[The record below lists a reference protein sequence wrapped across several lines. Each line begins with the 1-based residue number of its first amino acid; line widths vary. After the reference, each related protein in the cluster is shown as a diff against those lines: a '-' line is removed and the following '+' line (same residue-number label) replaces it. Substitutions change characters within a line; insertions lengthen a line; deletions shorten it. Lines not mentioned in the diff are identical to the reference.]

1 MSTATPSANRFPAL
15 PLRTR
20 GALAVGRV
28 AATASRVAKR
38 GHGGVV
44 GGTVALKLDPDAL
57 RLLARGRTTALVSGS
72 NGKSTTA
79 ALLDAAVS
87 RLGPAAYNEN
97 GSNMASGL
105 VVALEA
111 AREAPYAVL
120 ETDESYLGPVTQAT
134 RPRAI
139 ALLNLSRDYLER
151 GVRYKPLARHWRETV
166 QAVDGTLTV
175 GANADDP
182 IVTWAAR
189 GARDVVWVAGGDRWS
204 EDGAICRD
212 CIVTLEREG
221 ERWWCESCGQER
233 PEPSWRLVG
242 DTAEGPGISVPL
254 ALSVPGRMN
263 AHNAVF
269 ALVAAT
275 ALGVDPHEAAAAM
288 ATVGNVDGRYNR
300 RDVDGRHVR
309 LILAKNPASWQES
322 IAIAGESGD
331 ALVFHLTAR
340 GDFNSKD
347 ASLAWDAPLERLA
360 GRDAV
365 ATGHRASDI
374 ALRLEVAGLNVKR
387 VQDPVEAIL
396 ASPPGPVSVIGN
408 YPAFLDLRDRLDAL
422 DAT

>member
-1 MSTATPSANRFPAL
+1 MNIPKPPSSLPPL

-20 GALAVGRV
+20 AALAVGRLG
-28 AATASRVAKR
+28 ATASRVARR

-44 GGTVALKLDPDAL
+44 GGTVALELDRNAL
-57 RLLARGRTTALVSGS
+57 RLLARDRVTALVSGS

-79 ALLDAAVS
+79 ALLAAAVG
-87 RLGPAAYNEN
+87 RLGPTAYNEN

-111 AREAPYAVL
+111 ARQARYAVL
-120 ETDESYLGPVTQAT
+120 ETDESYLGHVTAAT
-134 RPRAI
+134 RPHAI
-139 ALLNLSRDYLER
+139 VLLNLSRDYLER
-151 GVRYKPLARHWRETV
+151 GVRYKPLARHWRETLD
-166 QAVDGTLTV
+166 AVDWPLTV
-175 GANADDP
+175 VANADDP

-189 GARDVVWVAGGDRWS
+189 TVENVVWVAGGDEWS

-212 CIVTLEREG
+212 CIVRLQREG
-221 ERWWCESCGQER
+221 EHWWCDSCGAER
-233 PEPSWRLVG
+233 PEPAWRLVG
-242 DTAEGPGISVPL
+242 EVIQGPEGVSVPL
-254 ALSVPGRMN
+254 RLSVPGRMN

-275 ALGVDPHEAAAAM
+275 ALGVEPLAAAEAM
-288 ATVGNVDGRYNR
+288 AGIWNVDGRYNR
-300 RDVDGRHVR
+300 RDVDGRQVR

-322 IAIAGESGD
+322 ITIAGGSGD

-365 ATGHRASDI
+365 ATGHRASDM

-387 VQDPVEAIL
+387 VRDPVEAIL

-422 DAT
+422 DAR

>member
-1 MSTATPSANRFPAL
+1 MSTPKPLEQHLPPL

-20 GALAVGRV
+20 AALATGRL
-28 AATASRVAKR
+28 AATASRFARR

-57 RLLARGRTTALVSGS
+57 RLLGRGRTTALVSAS

-79 ALLDAAVS
+79 ALLAATVR
-87 RLGPAAYNEN
+87 RLGPTAYNEN
-97 GSNMASGL
+97 GSNMSSGL

-111 AREAPYAVL
+111 ARETPFAVL
-120 ETDESYLGPVTQAT
+120 ETDESYLGPVSEAT
-134 RPRAI
+134 RPRVI

-166 QAVDGTLTV
+166 EAADWPLTV
-175 GANADDP
+175 VANADDP
-182 IVTWAAR
+182 LVTWAAR
-189 GARDVVWVAGGDRWS
+189 GAKDVVWVAGGDQWS

-212 CIVTLEREG
+212 CIVRLQREG
-221 ERWWCESCGQER
+221 ERWWCDSCGQSR
-233 PEPSWRLVG
+233 PEPSWCLVG
-242 DTAEGPGISVPL
+242 DVAEGPGAVVPIKL
-254 ALSVPGRMN
+254 AVPGRMN

-269 ALVAAT
+269 ALAAAV
-275 ALGVDPHEAAAAM
+275 ALGVDPATAGEAM
-288 ATVGNVDGRYNR
+288 AEVGDVDGRWGR
-300 RDVDGRHVR
+300 RDVDGRSVR

-322 IAIAGESGD
+322 IEIAGPSGD

-340 GDFNSKD
+340 GDYNAKD

-360 GRDAV
+360 GRDAI
-365 ATGHRASDI
+365 ATGVRTSDM
-374 ALRLEVAGLNVKR
+374 ALRLEVAGLNVR
-387 VQDPVEAIL
+387 AVPDPVEAIL

-422 DAT
+422 ET

>member
-1 MSTATPSANRFPAL
+1 MSTPTPPESLPPL
-15 PLRTR
+15 PLRAH
-20 GALAVGRV
+20 GALSVGRL
-28 AATASRVAKR
+28 AAAASRLARR

-44 GGTVALKLDPDAL
+44 GGTVALKLDGDVL
-57 RLLARGRTTALVSGS
+57 RLLARDRVTALVSGS

-79 ALLDAAVS
+79 ALLAEAVGT
-87 RLGPAAYNEN
+87 LGPTAYNEN

-111 AREAPYAVL
+111 AQESPYAVL
-120 ETDESYLGPVTQAT
+120 ETDESYLGPVTAAT

-151 GVRYKPLARHWRETV
+151 GVRYKPLARHWRQTLEG
-166 QAVDGTLTV
+166 VDWPLTV
-175 GANADDP
+175 VANADDP

-189 GARDVVWVAGGDRWS
+189 TVENVVWVAGGDEWS

-212 CIVTLEREG
+212 CIIRLRRDG
-221 ERWWCESCGQER
+221 ERWWCDSCGQER
-233 PEPSWRLVG
+233 PDPAWKLGG
-242 DTAEGPGISVPL
+242 DVAEGPGLEVPL
-254 ALSVPGRMN
+254 RLSVPGRMN

-269 ALVAAT
+269 ALAAAI
-275 ALGVDPHEAAAAM
+275 ALGVDPHVAADAM
-288 ATVGNVDGRYNR
+288 GRVGNVDGRYNR
-300 RDVDGRHVR
+300 RDVDGRQVR

-322 IAIAGESGD
+322 ITIAGESGD

-365 ATGHRASDI
+365 ATGHRASDM

-387 VQDPVEAIL
+387 VRDPVEAIL

-422 DAT
+422 DER

>member
-1 MSTATPSANRFPAL
+1 VSAAALPSL

-20 GALAVGRV
+20 GALAAGRL
-28 AATASRVAKR
+28 AATASRAARR

-44 GGTVALKLDPDAL
+44 GGTVALRLDPEAL
-57 RLLARGRTTALVSGS
+57 RLLARGRTTALVSAS

-79 ALLDAAVS
+79 ALLAAAVG
-87 RLGPAAYNEN
+87 RLGPTAYNEN

-120 ETDESYLGPVTQAT
+120 ETDESYLGPVTAAT

-151 GVRYKPLARHWRETV
+151 GVRYKPLARHWRETLA
-166 QAVDGTLTV
+166 AVDWPLTV
-175 GANADDP
+175 VANADDP
-182 IVTWAAR
+182 IVTWAVQPAQ
-189 GARDVVWVAGGDRWS
+189 DVVWVAGGDEWS
-204 EDGAICRD
+204 EDGAICRE
-212 CIVTLEREG
+212 CVVSLRREG

-233 PEPSWRLVG
+233 PEPDWRLAG
-242 DTAEGPGISVPL
+242 DAVVGPGGVSVPL
-254 ALSVPGRMN
+254 DLSVPGRMN
-263 AHNAVF
+263 RHNAVF

-275 ALGVDPHEAAAAM
+275 ALGVDPQDAARAM
-288 ATVGNVDGRYNR
+288 TEVGNVDGRYSR
-300 RDVDGRHVR
+300 RDVDGRQVR

-322 IAIAGESGD
+322 IAIAGDSGD

-340 GDFNSKD
+340 GDVNSKD

-360 GRDAV
+360 GRDAI
-365 ATGHRASDI
+365 ATGYRASDM

-387 VQDPVEAIL
+387 VRDPVDAIL

-422 DAT
+422 A

>member
-1 MSTATPSANRFPAL
+1 MSTTTTPVTRFPPL

-20 GALAVGRV
+20 GALAVGRLS
-28 AATASRVAKR
+28 AAASRAARR

-57 RLLARGRTTALVSGS
+57 RLLARGRTTALVSAS

-79 ALLDAAVS
+79 ALLAAAAG
-87 RLGPAAYNEN
+87 RLGPTAYNEN

-111 AREAPYAVL
+111 VRGARYAVL
-120 ETDESYLGPVTQAT
+120 ETDESYLGAVTQAT

-151 GVRYKPLARHWRETV
+151 GVRYKPLARHWRETLT
-166 QAVDGTLTV
+166 AVDWPLTV
-175 GANADDP
+175 VANADDP

-189 GARDVVWVAGGDRWS
+189 TAKDVVWVAGGDRWS
-204 EDGAICRD
+204 QDGAICRD
-212 CIVTLEREG
+212 CIVGLRRDG
-221 ERWWCESCGQER
+221 ERWRCESCGQER
-233 PEPSWRLVG
+233 PEPDWRLVG
-242 DTAEGPGISVPL
+242 GVAEGPGISVPL
-254 ALSVPGRMN
+254 QLAVPGRMN
-263 AHNAVF
+263 EHNAVF
-269 ALVAAT
+269 ALVAAQ
-275 ALGVDPHEAAAAM
+275 ALGVDPFGAAQAM
-288 ATVGNVDGRYNR
+288 AAVGNVDGRYNR
-300 RDVDGRHVR
+300 RDVEGRQVR

-340 GDFNSKD
+340 GDLNSKD
-347 ASLAWDAPLERLA
+347 ASLAWDAPLELLA

-365 ATGHRASDI
+365 ATGHRASDM
-374 ALRLEVAGLNVKR
+374 ALRLEVAGLNVTR
-387 VQDPVEAIL
+387 VRDPVEAIL
-396 ASPPGPVSVIGN
+396 ANPPGPVSVIGN

-422 DAT
+422 GVR

>member
-1 MSTATPSANRFPAL
+1 MSTPTPPESLPPL
-15 PLRTR
+15 PLRAH
-20 GALAVGRV
+20 GALAVGRL
-28 AATASRVAKR
+28 AAAASRLARR

-44 GGTVALKLDPDAL
+44 GGTVALKLYGDVL
-57 RLLARGRTTALVSGS
+57 RLLARDRVTALVSGS

-79 ALLDAAVS
+79 ALLAEAVGT
-87 RLGPAAYNEN
+87 LGPTAYNEN

-111 AREAPYAVL
+111 AQESPYAVL
-120 ETDESYLGPVTQAT
+120 ETDESYLGPVTAAT

-151 GVRYKPLARHWRETV
+151 GVRYKPLARHWRQTLEG
-166 QAVDGTLTV
+166 VDWPLTV
-175 GANADDP
+175 VANADDP

-189 GARDVVWVAGGDRWS
+189 TVENVVWVAGGDEWS

-212 CIVTLEREG
+212 CIIRLRRDG
-221 ERWWCESCGQER
+221 ERWWCDSCGQER
-233 PEPSWRLVG
+233 PDPAWKLGG
-242 DTAEGPGISVPL
+242 DVAEGPGLEVPL
-254 ALSVPGRMN
+254 RLSVPGRMN

-269 ALVAAT
+269 ALAAAI
-275 ALGVDPHEAAAAM
+275 ALGVDPHVAADAM
-288 ATVGNVDGRYNR
+288 ARVGNVDGRYNR
-300 RDVDGRHVR
+300 RDVDGRQVR

-322 IAIAGESGD
+322 ITIAGESGD

-365 ATGHRASDI
+365 ATGHRASDM

-387 VQDPVEAIL
+387 VRDPVEAIL

-422 DAT
+422 DGR

>member
-1 MSTATPSANRFPAL
+1 M
-15 PLRTR
+15 
-20 GALAVGRV
+20 
-28 AATASRVAKR
+28 
-38 GHGGVV
+38 V
-44 GGTVALKLDPDAL
+44 GGTVALKLDSDAL
-57 RLLARGRTTALVSGS
+57 RLLARGRTTALVSAS

-79 ALLDAAVS
+79 ALLAAAV
-87 RLGPAAYNEN
+87 RCLGSTAYNEN
-97 GSNMASGL
+97 GSNMSSGL

-151 GVRYKPLARHWRETV
+151 GVRYKPLARHWRETLEL
-166 QAVDGTLTV
+166 VDWPMTV
-175 GANADDP
+175 VANADDP

-189 GARDVVWVAGGDRWS
+189 GASDVVWVAGGDEWS

-212 CIVTLEREG
+212 CVVRLRRDG
-221 ERWWCESCGQER
+221 ERWWCDSCGQER

-254 ALSVPGRMN
+254 ALQVPGRMN
-263 AHNAVF
+263 QHNAVF
-269 ALVAAT
+269 ALVAAM
-275 ALGVDPHEAAAAM
+275 ALGVGPFQAAGAM

-300 RDVDGRHVR
+300 RDVDGRQVR

-365 ATGHRASDI
+365 ATGHRASDM
-374 ALRLEVAGLNVKR
+374 ALRLEVAGLNVTR
-387 VQDPVEAIL
+387 VRDPVEAIL

>member
-1 MSTATPSANRFPAL
+1 
-15 PLRTR
+15 
-20 GALAVGRV
+20 
-28 AATASRVAKR
+28 
-38 GHGGVV
+38 VV
-44 GGTVALKLDPDAL
+44 GGTVALRLDPEAL
-57 RLLARGRTTALVSGS
+57 RLLARDRVTALVSAS

-79 ALLDAAVS
+79 ALLAAAVR
-87 RLGPAAYNEN
+87 RLGPTAYNEN
-97 GSNMASGL
+97 GSNMPSGL

-120 ETDESYLGPVTQAT
+120 ETDESYLGPITFAT
-134 RPRAI
+134 RPRSI

-151 GVRYKPLARHWRETV
+151 GVRYKPLARHWRETLE
-166 QAVDGTLTV
+166 AVDWPLTV
-175 GANADDP
+175 VANADDP
-182 IVTWAAR
+182 IVTWAVRPAET
-189 GARDVVWVAGGDRWS
+189 VVWVAGGDEWS
-204 EDGAICRD
+204 EDGAVCRD
-212 CIVTLEREG
+212 CIVRLRRDG
-221 ERWWCESCGQER
+221 ERWWCESCGASR
-233 PEPSWRLVG
+233 PEPDWRLVDG
-242 DTAEGPGISVPL
+242 VAEGPGVSVPL
-254 ALSVPGRMN
+254 RLSVPGRMN

-269 ALVAAT
+269 ALVSAI
-275 ALGVDPHEAAAAM
+275 ALGVEPHAAAEAM

-300 RDVDGRHVR
+300 RDVDGRQVR

-322 IAIAGESGD
+322 ITIAGASGD

-365 ATGHRASDI
+365 ATGHRASDM

-387 VQDPVEAIL
+387 VRDPVEAIL

-422 DAT
+422 GMR

>member
-1 MSTATPSANRFPAL
+1 VSAAALPSL

-20 GALAVGRV
+20 GALAAGRL
-28 AATASRVAKR
+28 AATASRAARR

-44 GGTVALKLDPDAL
+44 GGTVALRLDPEAL
-57 RLLARGRTTALVSGS
+57 RLLARGRTTALVSAS

-79 ALLDAAVS
+79 ALLAAAVG
-87 RLGPAAYNEN
+87 RLGPTAYNEN

-120 ETDESYLGPVTQAT
+120 ETDESYLGPVTAAT

-151 GVRYKPLARHWRETV
+151 GVRYKPLARHWRETLA
-166 QAVDGTLTV
+166 AVDWPLTV
-175 GANADDP
+175 VANADDP
-182 IVTWAAR
+182 IVTWAVQPAQ
-189 GARDVVWVAGGDRWS
+189 DVVWVAGGDEWS
-204 EDGAICRD
+204 EDGAICRE
-212 CIVTLEREG
+212 CVVSLRREG

-233 PEPSWRLVG
+233 PEPDWRLAG
-242 DTAEGPGISVPL
+242 DAVVGPGGVSVPL
-254 ALSVPGRMN
+254 DLSVPGRMN
-263 AHNAVF
+263 RHNAVF

-275 ALGVDPHEAAAAM
+275 ALGVDPQDAARAM
-288 ATVGNVDGRYNR
+288 TEVGNVDGRYGR
-300 RDVDGRHVR
+300 RDVDGRQVR

-322 IAIAGESGD
+322 IAIAGDSGD

-340 GDFNSKD
+340 GDVNSKD

-365 ATGHRASDI
+365 ATGYRASDM

-387 VQDPVEAIL
+387 VRDPVDAIL

-422 DAT
+422 A

>member
-1 MSTATPSANRFPAL
+1 MSTPTPPESLPPL
-15 PLRTR
+15 PLRAH
-20 GALAVGRV
+20 GALAVGRL
-28 AATASRVAKR
+28 AAAASRLARR

-44 GGTVALKLDPDAL
+44 GGTVALKLGGDVL
-57 RLLARGRTTALVSGS
+57 RLLARDRVTALVSGS

-79 ALLDAAVS
+79 ALLAEAVGT
-87 RLGPAAYNEN
+87 LGPTAYNEN

-111 AREAPYAVL
+111 AQESPYAVL
-120 ETDESYLGPVTQAT
+120 ETDESYLGPVTAAT

-151 GVRYKPLARHWRETV
+151 GVRYKPLARHWRQTLEG
-166 QAVDGTLTV
+166 VDWPLTV
-175 GANADDP
+175 VANADDP

-189 GARDVVWVAGGDRWS
+189 TVENVVWVAGGDEWS

-212 CIVTLEREG
+212 CIIRLRRDG
-221 ERWWCESCGQER
+221 ERWWCDSCGQER
-233 PEPSWRLVG
+233 PDPAWKLVG
-242 DTAEGPGISVPL
+242 DVAEGPGLEVPL
-254 ALSVPGRMN
+254 RLSVPGRMN

-269 ALVAAT
+269 ALAAAI
-275 ALGVDPHEAAAAM
+275 ALGVDPHVAADAM
-288 ATVGNVDGRYNR
+288 ARVGNVDGRYNR
-300 RDVDGRHVR
+300 RDVDGRQVR

-322 IAIAGESGD
+322 ITIAGESGD

-365 ATGHRASDI
+365 ATGHRASDM

-387 VQDPVEAIL
+387 VRDPVEAIL

-422 DAT
+422 DGR